1 VSATPHLAAPPAHY
15 ENFPVASWLCPPHL
29 RPPIAAI
36 YHFARTADDIADEG
50 DASPDQRLAEL
61 RAYRDE
67 LAAAAQGEALA
78 ARAGRTC
85 SARSPTASRNT
96 ACPKTCSPIC

>member
-1 VSATPHLAAPPAHY
+1 MHRRVVVADNRRVPATPPHLAAAPAHY

-50 DASPDQRLAEL
+50 TASPDERPWVHGARPQLIVPNL
-61 RAYRDE
+61 H
-67 LAAAAQGEALA
+67 ALCMA
-78 ARAGRTC
+78 LGG
-85 SARSPTASRNT
+85 
-96 ACPKTCSPIC
+96 